1 MCIKEKRKYDVLC
14 VGLALGN
21 VVVHPFP
28 EKFEG
33 GDTMQ
38 VDDIAVMCGGD
49 AFNQATV
56 LSALGHKTALIS
68 KVADDVTGNMV
79 LDTMRERGVD
89 VSGVAIDREVGTS
102 SCIVMVFPDGQRK
115 FCTFKGCLRTF
126 GVDDIDFDM
135 VRQAEVVSIGGLYS
149 MPTFDPE
156 ASIALFKKAREEK
169 TITVLDTKYDAFH
182 IGLAGI
188 KNLLEYTDYFFP
200 SYDEA
205 SYLSGLKEPAD
216 IVHFFADKGARHIGV
231 KVGGEGCYLLTEGF
245 EGLIPSFQ
253 TPVLDTTGA
262 GDNFM
267 AGLIHGILNGWKL
280 TDCVVYANA
289 AGARAVSKLGATDDG
304 EYKETI
310 KHILTQSPAG
320 REMMTEVMRDE
331 R

>member
-1 MCIKEKRKYDVLC
+1 M
-14 VGLALGN
+14 
-21 VVVHPFP
+21 
-28 EKFEG
+28 
-33 GDTMQ
+33 
-38 VDDIAVMCGGD
+38 
-49 AFNQATV
+49 
-56 LSALGHKTALIS
+56 
-68 KVADDVTGNMV
+68 
-79 LDTMRERGVD
+79 D

-115 FCTFKGCLRTF
+115 FCTFKGSLDRVL
-126 GVDDIDFDM
+126 VDDIDFDM

-216 IVHFFADKGARHIGV
+216 IVHFFADKGAHHIGV

>member
-1 MCIKEKRKYDVLC
+1 MCRKETRKYDVLC

-21 VVVHPFP
+21 IVVHPFP
-28 EKFEG
+28 EKFED

-38 VDDIAVMCGGD
+38 VDDITVMCGGD

-56 LSALGHKTALIS
+56 LSALGYKTALIS

-79 LDTMRERGVD
+79 LEQMRRRGVD
-89 VSGVAIDREVGTS
+89 ISLVAIDKKIGTS
-102 SCIVMVFPDGQRK
+102 SCIVMVYPGGQRR

-126 GVDDIDFDM
+126 GVEDINFDAIG
-135 VRQAEVVSIGGLYS
+135 QAKVVSIGGLYS
-149 MPTFDPE
+149 MPSFDRE
-156 ASIALFKKAREEK
+156 ASIELFKRARKEN

-200 SYDEA
+200 SYEEA
-205 SYLSGLKEPAD
+205 SYLSGLKKPKEIA
-216 IVHFFADKGARHIGV
+216 HFFADRGALHVGV
-231 KVGGEGCYLLTEGF
+231 KVGGDGCYLLTKEY

-267 AGLIHGILNGWKL
+267 AGLIHGILSGWDL
-280 TDCVVYANA
+280 ADSVTYANA
-289 AGARAVSKLGATDDG
+289 AGARAVSRLGATDEG

-310 KHILTQSPAG
+310 NHILMQTPEGERLVKEAI
-320 REMMTEVMRDE
+320 RE
-331 R
+331 